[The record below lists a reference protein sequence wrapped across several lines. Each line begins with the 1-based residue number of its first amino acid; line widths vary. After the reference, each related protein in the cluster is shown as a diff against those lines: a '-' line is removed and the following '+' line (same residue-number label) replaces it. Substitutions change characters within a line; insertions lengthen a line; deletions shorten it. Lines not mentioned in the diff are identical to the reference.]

1 MMIQKNCITFTLIFM
16 ISFFGISMVKAQNL
30 KLSEDPNQ
38 FILDVNTMMTNSKNP
53 KAIKAGTELQTAWGA
68 LNDKHKKLIISTSI
82 LMIKKKCKTAT
93 HFTPYF
99 STIAN
104 AVTRKNIPA
113 SKLDTLLFVT
123 NYLLEDPKPKK
134 IVAFLE
140 TTKIFMESDLLYKS
154 NFNKLRVSGGSYSF
168 GFVKS
173 DEEGEEG
180 EPIPEIPVEEPI
192 IPDVPLAD
200 APTTDDTTQT
210 QAQTPA
216 VETPKKA
223 ENKDDFFRDWDAP
236 KEEVYQDWG
245 TQSDTSGNL
254 LEQTFMPSE
263 QPRITGAY
271 IRLAGVDLQIVSK
284 FDSTV
289 IIGTKGSMMFSNKTF
304 VGDGGKFDWSVAGMP
319 ETFIELSKYNFNVIS
334 AKFGAEDVKMNS
346 PNYLDKSIKGVFEF
360 KSTKHKRKRDIEYPR
375 FMSYN
380 SDVTIKNIGENIKYK
395 GGFSLNGNKVYSSS
409 LDENPALIEVF
420 EDNKLKFKALAK
432 LFVLG
437 DSLLTSD
444 LVSIAIY
451 QKDDSITHQGVS
463 FHYDKPTHLL
473 KLIKDKYG
481 FRHTPYI
488 DSYHGLEI
496 TCDMLS
502 WNLQSKKMDFDM
514 ITAKNNNPAL
524 FESGEYFQHDIFDK
538 LKGLYPF
545 HPLIMIMSY
554 AKEKDTDIFNIDDL
568 ILAYKVQAGAS
579 KGAMKELVKKGF
591 ITYNSNNGEVK
602 IKEKAWHYF
611 KSNKGKKDYD
621 ELQVKSVGPAGTNA
635 SLDLENNILTVRG
648 VDKLFLSKKLNV
660 YVLPKTKE
668 INILQK
674 RDMVF
679 SGQVFSGHFLFQGRE
694 FRFDYDSFFVEM
706 QNLDSLKL
714 LIDTKDLDE
723 KGNTKVAQLSSQIE
737 STSGT
742 LFINQHNN
750 KSGKK
755 EMPEYPMFKS
765 NQGSS
770 VYYNSPQTLGGV
782 YEKRISFE
790 VPPFMVDSLN
800 SNVTNG
806 IAFHGTM
813 HSDGIFPDFQEIL
826 TVMPDMS
833 LGYVRKTPKGG
844 FPLYKGKGKYVGEI
858 TLNNSGLRGHGTIN
872 YMSTT
877 LKSEDFV
884 YFPDSVYSVG
894 THCEIKEG
902 KYNDVFYPDLDIE
915 QHDMK
920 WHVYKDTMIVANF
933 KNAFNLYKKS
943 VQLDG
948 RVLILKDGLW
958 GDGTVST
965 RGSHT
970 TSQMVRFEDQQYNA
984 TEAFFTVE
992 SNDPSK
998 PALRAAN
1005 VKLHFDF
1012 KAKHAYFSPEIE
1024 GYPSNE
1030 FPFLKY
1036 KTSMN
1041 GGDWDLEK
1049 QMITFKMP
1057 ENGNFKKS
1065 YFRSYA
1071 TDQDSLYFNAKNAVY
1086 DIKNLTLNIN
1096 GVPEIRV
1103 TDATIFPNKEEVS
1116 IKASTKLQPL
1126 VNAKIEMDTT
1136 SKFHKLH
1143 SGNIRITSRSEFLGD
1158 AIYDYVNGSNDTMKI
1173 KMTPFKFEEFESH
1186 KGIEKHTVSK
1196 SSIRPQDTFLLAPRI
1211 FYKGDIKLKANE
1223 KHLTLDGFVKLKLKG
1238 FKTSEEWLK
1247 YDYFLHKDSIEVKI
1261 DKLMYDEQTP
1271 LTTGICITDGHYK
1284 LYPTFLSRKR
1294 HSIDLQIFEAHGSKL
1309 RIKNNNEFTIG
1320 TDEKY
1325 TGEKL
1330 EGNIISYNDS
1340 TNTMKYQGKINIFDY
1355 LYYGNE
1361 FIVDASTTGSANL
1374 DSNKYIFNTMMA
1386 LTLNA
1391 PPKAMALMATQ
1402 IADQA
1407 SSNQSPT
1414 AISDTSSYFFSN
1426 LANIT
1431 GDKEAYKYEKQIKV
1445 DYKPL
1450 HKVAKSLANKFVI
1463 TDVKLIW
1470 SNELQAWHSEGD
1482 IGIANIYK
1490 KDVNY
1495 KVKGYIEIKKF
1506 AKGDKYHIFL
1516 EPAPDHW
1523 YYMVFEFNRLS
1534 LSSSDQEFH
1543 DLVAAKSKG
1552 KTDNGKYCFVV
1563 ADPQEKL
1570 IFIKNFTRH
1579 YLHTETPTGATNQ
1592 DGTPNTAPNTTPGN
1606 APEHQASPSKVIT
1619 PTK

>member
-1 MMIQKNCITFTLIFM
+1 MMLIK
-16 ISFFGISMVKAQNL
+16 SFSIKFILILILALIGFSVANAQNL

-38 FILDVNTMMTNSKNP
+38 FIVDVNTMMTNSKNA
-53 KAIKAGTELQTAWGA
+53 KAMKAAADLQAAWGS
-68 LNDKHKKLIISTSI
+68 LNDKHKKLIIGTSI
-82 LMIKKKCKTAT
+82 LMIKKKCKTNT
-93 HFTPYF
+93 HFTPYL
-99 STIAN
+99 STVAN
-104 AVTRKNIPA
+104 AVIRKSIPA

-134 IVAFLE
+134 IISFLE
-140 TTKIFMESDLLYKS
+140 TTKLFMESDLLYKS
-154 NFNKLRVSGGSYSF
+154 NFNKLRVVGGSYSF

-173 DEEGEEG
+173 DDEGEEG
-180 EPIPEIPVEEPI
+180 ELIPEIPVEEPE
-192 IPDVPLAD
+192 IPDVPIPDVPVSEDSLQVQ
-200 APTTDDTTQT
+200 AP
-210 QAQTPA
+210 
-216 VETPKKA
+216 VKETPPKPIA
-223 ENKDDFFRDWDAP
+223 KDDFFRDWDAP
-236 KEEVYQDWG
+236 AEEVNQDWG
-245 TQSDTSGNL
+245 MQQTDSNGNV
-254 LEQTFMPSE
+254 LEQTFFPEE
-263 QPRITGAY
+263 QPKITGAY
-271 IRLAGVDLQIVSK
+271 IRLAGVDLQMVSK

-289 IIGTKGSMMFSNKTF
+289 IMGTKGSMMFSNKLF
-304 VGDGGKFDWSVAGMP
+304 VGDGGKFDWSVAEMP
-319 ETFIELSKYNFNVIS
+319 ETFIELSKYHFHVIS
-334 AKFGAEDVKMNS
+334 AKFSAEDVKMNS
-346 PNYLDKSIKGVFEF
+346 PNYVEKPIKGVFEF
-360 KSTKHKRKRDIEYPR
+360 KSTKHKRKKDIEYPR

-380 SDVTIKNIGENIKYK
+380 SDVVIKNIGENIKYK
-395 GGFSLNGNKVYSSS
+395 GGFSLNGDKVYSSS
-409 LDENPALIEVF
+409 LDENPAIIEVY
-420 EDNKLKFKALAK
+420 EDNNLKFKSSAK

-437 DSLLTSD
+437 EALITSD

-463 FHYDKPTHLL
+463 FHYDKPTHML

-481 FRHTPYI
+481 YRHTPYI

-514 ITAKNNNPAL
+514 ITAKNQNPAM
-524 FESGEYFQHDIFDK
+524 FESGEFFQHDIFDK

-545 HPLIMIMSY
+545 HPLIMVVAY
-554 AKEKDTDIFNIDDL
+554 AKEKDTDIFNVDNMIMD
-568 ILAYKVQAGAS
+568 YKVQAGAT

-591 ITYNSNNGEVK
+591 IAYNNNSGEVK

-611 KSNKGKKDYD
+611 NSNKGKKDYD
-621 ELQVKSVGPAGTNA
+621 EIEVKSLSPSGTNA
-635 SLDLENNILTVRG
+635 SLDLDNNILTVRG
-648 VDKLFLSKKLNV
+648 VDKLYLSKHLNV
-660 YVLPKTKE
+660 FVLPKTRE
-668 INILQK
+668 VSILQK

-679 SGQVFSGHFLFQGRE
+679 TGQVFSGHFLFQGRD

-742 LFINQHNN
+742 LFINKQNN

-770 VYYNSPQTLGGV
+770 VYYNSPHTLGGV
-782 YEKRISFE
+782 YEKRIFFE

-800 SNVTNG
+800 SNVANG

-813 HSDGIFPDFQEIL
+813 HSDGIFPDFPEIL

-872 YMSTT
+872 YLSTT

-894 THCEIKEG
+894 TSCVIKEG
-902 KYNDVFYPDLDIE
+902 KHNDIYYPDLEID
-915 QHDMK
+915 QNDMK

-933 KNAFNLYKKS
+933 KNQFDLYGKT

-948 RVLILKDGLW
+948 RVMILLDGLW

-970 TSQMVRFEDQQYNA
+970 TSQLVRFQEQQYNA
-984 TEAFFTVE
+984 SEAFFTVE
-992 SNDPSK
+992 SNDPAK
-998 PALRAAN
+998 PALRSAN

-1041 GGDWDLEK
+1041 DGDWDLDK

-1057 ENGNFKKS
+1057 ENGNLKKS

-1086 DIKNLTLNIN
+1086 DIKALTLSIN

-1103 TDATIFPNKEEVS
+1103 TDAKIFPDKETVA

-1126 VNAKIEMDTT
+1126 VNAKIAMDTT
-1136 SKFHKLH
+1136 TYFHKLH
-1143 SGNIRITSRSEFLGD
+1143 TGNIRITSRSEFLGD
-1158 AIYDYVNGSNDTMKI
+1158 AIYDYVNAANDTMKI
-1173 KMTPFKFEEFESH
+1173 KMQPFKFEEFDG
-1186 KGIEKHTVSK
+1186 KKDKEKHTTTRSI
-1196 SSIRPQDTFLLAPRI
+1196 IRPQDTFLLAPRI
-1211 FYKGDIKLKANE
+1211 FYKGDIKLKADE

-1247 YDYFLHKDSIEVKI
+1247 YDYFLNKDSIEIKI
-1261 DKLMYDEQTP
+1261 DKLMFDEQTP
-1271 LTTGICITDGHYK
+1271 LTSGICITDGHYK

-1294 HSIDLQIFEAHGSKL
+1294 HSIDLQLFEATGSKL

-1320 TDEKY
+1320 TDEKLDG
-1325 TGEKL
+1325 TSL
-1330 EGNIISYNDS
+1330 EGNVLTYNDS
-1340 TNTMKYQGKINIFDY
+1340 INTLNYQGKINIFDY
-1355 LYYGNE
+1355 MYYGTD
-1361 FIVDASTTGSANL
+1361 FIVNAATTGAANL
-1374 DSNKYIFNTMMA
+1374 DSNKFIFNTTMS

-1402 IADQA
+1402 LADQA
-1407 SSNQSPT
+1407 SFNQSNT
-1414 AISDTSSYFFSN
+1414 AISDTNRYFISN
-1426 LANIT
+1426 LANIV
-1431 GDKEAYKYEKQIKV
+1431 GNKEAGKYEKQIKV
-1445 DYKPL
+1445 DYKPIY
-1450 HKVAKSLANKFVI
+1450 KVAKSIADNFVI

-1470 SNELQAWHSEGD
+1470 SNDLQAWHSEGD
-1482 IGIANIYK
+1482 IGIANINK

-1495 KVKGYIEIKKF
+1495 RIKGYIEIKKF
-1506 AKGDKYHIFL
+1506 AKGDKFHVFL

-1534 LSSSDQEFH
+1534 LSSSDQEFQ

-1579 YLHTETPTGATNQ
+1579 YIHNEVQ
-1592 DGTPNTAPNTTPGN
+1592 ETPGN
-1606 APEHQASPSKVIT
+1606 APAQDTPQEST
-1619 PTK
+1619 PTTPNKTTPVTPAK